1 MLKTLKKT
9 QDNKFKI
16 SDELCEPLQ
25 NSKKTYIKSN
35 KFRNL
40 SVPMREIKIE
50 DEDQKSVIVY
60 DTSGLYTDKTEHKD
74 LSIGLKPIREP
85 WLKLRNNIGIE
96 KKHPLKYL
104 NKKNSQGLVFPNT
117 KKKILKA
124 KNNTQVSQMYYA
136 KLGEITEE
144 MEFCAI
150 RENEGIE

>member
-74 LSIGLKPIREP
+74 L
-85 WLKLRNNIGIE
+85 
-96 KKHPLKYL
+96 KYRV
-104 NKKNSQGLVFPNT
+104 KTNS
-117 KKKILKA
+117 
-124 KNNTQVSQMYYA
+124 
-136 KLGEITEE
+136 
-144 MEFCAI
+144 
-150 RENEGIE
+150 